1 MLGCCARKKRG
12 RKNVNPSAM
21 MCRTPPS
28 SSLHSRAWSK
38 LHNDGSQPRHPS
50 GRCSLFRCSSHPCRQ
65 QAHNSLAHT
74 ALLHDVA
81 VPGHVV
87 RLQNLEAI
95 LRSELGFLLLFL
107 LGENLCRLVPVDNA
121 LHVARQIYGRK
132 TALEKCARQLTS
144 VSC

>member
-1 MLGCCARKKRG
+1 MLPA
-12 RKNVNPSAM
+12 S
-21 MCRTPPS
+21 TQ
-28 SSLHSRAWSK
+28 
-38 LHNDGSQPRHPS
+38 QPRPH
-50 GRCSLFRCSSHPCRQ
+50 RL
-65 QAHNSLAHT
+65 T
-74 ALLHDVA
+74 ARRAD
-81 VPGHVV
+81 PGHVV

-132 TALEKCARQLTS
+132 TALEKCARQLTR

>member
-1 MLGCCARKKRG
+1 MGASPDTHQADARSFAAHPIHAASKHTTAS
-12 RKNVNPSAM
+12 P
-21 MCRTPPS
+21 TPPYCTT
-28 SSLHSRAWSK
+28 LQR
-38 LHNDGSQPRHPS
+38 R
-50 GRCSLFRCSSHPCRQ
+50 
-65 QAHNSLAHT
+65 
-74 ALLHDVA
+74 
-81 VPGHVV
+81 GHVV

-132 TALEKCARQLTS
+132 TALEKCARQLTG